1 MKAQKLTAFC
11 SAVLFVLVEA
21 MVFGGDAA
29 ASAQGAAQQFGAGGS
44 SNSAMTGDFGKRRR
58 GRHRKHRRHRGGK
71 RKHAMNRMGNN
82 GNQGLNSSSPWNM
95 LDGMRD
101 NGAAN
106 GNFKQG
112 KRHKRHRGGR
122 KRRNME
128 MNGQGVGAGSQVG
141 GQFGQ

>member
-1 MKAQKLTAFC
+1 MKAQKLTALC

-21 MVFGGDAA
+21 MVFGGDVAA
-29 ASAQGAAQQFGAGGS
+29 NAQGVPQQFGAGRG
-44 SNSAMTGDFGKRRR
+44 NSTMAGDFGNGARR
-58 GRHRKHRRHRGGK
+58 GRHKKHRRHRGGK

>member
-11 SAVLFVLVEA
+11 SAVLVVLVEA
-21 MVFGGDAA
+21 MVFGGDVA
-29 ASAQGAAQQFGAGGS
+29 ASAQGVPQQFGAGS
-44 SNSAMTGDFGKRRR
+44 SNSAMAGDFGKRH
-58 GRHRKHRRHRGGK
+58 GRHKKHRRHRGGK

-82 GNQGLNSSSPWNM
+82 GNQGLNSSSPWAALN
-95 LDGMRD
+95 GQKG

-122 KRRNME
+122 KRRNMQT
-128 MNGQGVGAGSQVG
+128 NGMDGGAGSQFG